1 MQKRILIVNV
11 NWLGDVLMSTASIR
25 AIKKAYPESYLA
37 CMVPKRCVEVL
48 SGNPNLDE
56 IIVFDEKDTHKWLS
70 AQIRF
75 IRELKKKKFDIAFLF
90 HRSFTRALIPF
101 LAGIPERIGYCTKK
115 RGMLLTRKIAL
126 PEDDI
131 HRLDYYLNIPESY
144 GVKSDGRYY
153 EFFISDNDREFINNK
168 LKELGIKQDD
178 FVVVI
183 NPGGNWAPKRWPKE
197 NFARLSDKL
206 INELGARIIIS
217 GADKDVELANEI
229 SSLMKQKPII
239 LAGATNLK
247 QLGALMEA
255 VDLVISADS
264 GPMHIAAAMGTDLI
278 ALFGPTKAA
287 LTSPLGKGKI
297 AIIQMEVGCEIPCYK
312 VNCKDSR
319 CMKAISPDYVFKEAR
334 KFREDI

>member
-1 MQKRILIVNV
+1 
-11 NWLGDVLMSTASIR
+11 MSTASIR

-56 IIVFDEKDTHKWLS
+56 IIVFDEKDTHKWLF

-75 IRELKKKKFDIAFLF
+75 ILELKKKKFDIAFLF

-101 LAGIPERIGYCTKK
+101 LAGIPQRIGYCTKK

-126 PEDDI
+126 PQDDI

-153 EFFISDNDREFINNK
+153 EFFISDDDREFIDIK
-168 LKELGIKQDD
+168 LKELGVKKND

-183 NPGGNWAPKRWPKE
+183 NPGGNWAPKRWPKG
-197 NFARLSDKL
+197 NFAALSDRL
-206 INELGARIIIS
+206 INELGAKIIIS

-229 SSLMKQKPII
+229 SAMMLTKPLI
-239 LAGATNLK
+239 LAGKTNLK
-247 QLGALMEA
+247 QLGALMESA
-255 VDLVISADS
+255 DLVISADS

-278 ALFGPTKAA
+278 ALFGPTKAT
-287 LTSPLGKGKI
+287 LTGPLGKGKI
-297 AIIQMEVGCEIPCYK
+297 AIIQPEVGCEIPCYK
-312 VNCKDSR
+312 ENCPRNR
-319 CMKAISPDYVFKEAR
+319 CMEAISPDYVFQEVKR
-334 KFREDI
+334 LR